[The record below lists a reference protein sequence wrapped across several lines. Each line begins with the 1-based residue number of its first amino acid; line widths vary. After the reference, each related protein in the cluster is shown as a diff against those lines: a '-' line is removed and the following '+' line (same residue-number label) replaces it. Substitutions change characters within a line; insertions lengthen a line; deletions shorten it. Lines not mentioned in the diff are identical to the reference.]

1 MANNISRR
9 DLNELIAYLSQED
22 PRLTQSDNVKLFE
35 QEWSEWLGVKY
46 SVFVN
51 SGSSANLLT
60 IAALKEIGGTG
71 EIIVPPLT
79 WVSDIAAVIHSGFT
93 PVFADIN
100 LRTLG
105 MSGEKII
112 DKITS
117 ETKAI
122 FLTHVLGFNALT
134 HKLLDVL
141 NENKIPLIEDVC
153 ESHGAIFEGKKLGT
167 FGLMSNFSFYY
178 AHHMSTIEGGMIS
191 TNDDQLYQIL
201 RMFRSHGL
209 VREASSKIYQKSF
222 YQRYPDLNPEF
233 IFAFPAYN
241 VRSTELNAVIGRT
254 QLKRLDHNNE
264 TRRANFKLFLQ
275 NLDSDKYFT
284 DFALAG
290 SCNYAFTLVL
300 KQADDQLCVQVMK
313 TLDLLNVEFRRG
325 TAGGGNQLRQP
336 YLKQLNGNNS
346 LQDFPSVEH
355 VHFYGF
361 YIGNYPALDTK
372 KIFTLCNHLN
382 QLEVNL

>member
-1 MANNISRR
+1 MSNKYLNWPLMANNITR
-9 DLNELIAYLSQED
+9 DDLDSVIEYLSGED
-22 PRLTQSDNVKLFE
+22 PQLTQSENVRLFE
-35 QEWSEWLGVKY
+35 EEWSDWLGVKY

-51 SGSSANLLT
+51 SGSSANLIT
-60 IAALKEIGGTG
+60 ISTLKETVGLG

-79 WVSDIAAVIHSGFT
+79 WVSDIAAVIHCGFT

-100 LRTLG
+100 VRTLG
-105 MSGEKII
+105 LSDKKII
-112 DKITS
+112 DKITP
-117 ETKAI
+117 ETKAV

-178 AHHMSTIEGGMIS
+178 AHHMSTIEGGMVS
-191 TNDDQLYQIL
+191 TNDDELYQIL

-209 VREASSKIYQKSF
+209 VREASSKIYQKRF
-222 YQRYPDLNPEF
+222 YQKHPDLNPEF

-241 VRSTELNAVIGRT
+241 VRSTEINAVIGRT

-264 TRRANFKLFLQ
+264 IRRASLKLFSQ

-284 DFALAG
+284 DSALEG
-290 SCNYAFTLVL
+290 SCNSAFTL
-300 KQADDQLCVQVMK
+300 
-313 TLDLLNVEFRRG
+313 
-325 TAGGGNQLRQP
+325 
-336 YLKQLNGNNS
+336 
-346 LQDFPSVEH
+346 
-355 VHFYGF
+355 
-361 YIGNYPALDTK
+361 
-372 KIFTLCNHLN
+372 
-382 QLEVNL
+382 